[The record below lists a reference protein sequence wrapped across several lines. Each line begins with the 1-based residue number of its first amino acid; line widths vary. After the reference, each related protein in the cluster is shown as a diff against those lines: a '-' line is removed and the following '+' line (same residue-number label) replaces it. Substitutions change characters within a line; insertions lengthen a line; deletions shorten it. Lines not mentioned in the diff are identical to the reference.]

1 MRYILLFLLYF
12 SGIYANTLRI
22 ENVIPFGVSSLRLD
36 GNRPIQK
43 KDIIAQLKLNET
55 TSYIDLSAVFVPK
68 NKKEYNFSNKTQ
80 IVVAQNDNTKNKERL
95 RIVVTL
101 TPKTEF
107 EYKINGK
114 TLYVYI
120 KEKNSSRSSVPLNS
134 KPTQPDPKPQVKQ
147 PIITTK
153 PPATPVQPPKA
164 TAPIKPAN
172 TTTPNSQDK
181 KNQPN
186 PILVSKSKPSN
197 KKDGNNN
204 KRIIMLDPGHG
215 GKDCGAQGVAKTCE
229 KIIVLSIAQLVAKE
243 LDKSGHIVYMTRNS
257 DVFIELQRRT
267 EMANE
272 VKADLFI
279 SIHANSMPEGST
291 KQPKGVETYFL
302 STARSERAR
311 TVAANENQG
320 QDFDEKG
327 VDILAKSL
335 INHRIPASTK
345 LGMEIQDGI
354 IKELK
359 KTYKEHLDGGVR
371 EGPFWVLVGAKM
383 ASVLVEV
390 GYNSHPIEAQRLKDK
405 AYQSIIANGIV
416 RGINRFIERNPSVR
430 Y

>member
-1 MRYILLFLLYF
+1 MRYILLLLLCF

-36 GNRPIQK
+36 GNRPIK
-43 KDIIAQLKLNET
+43 NKDVIAQLRLNAT
-55 TSYIDLSAVFVPK
+55 TSYIDLSAIFVPK
-68 NKKEYNFSNKTQ
+68 SKKEYNFSNNTQ

-95 RIVVTL
+95 RIVITL

-120 KEKNSSRSSVPLNS
+120 KEKNNHKSSVPL
-134 KPTQPDPKPQVKQ
+134 KTKQTQPNNQSKQPTIATKPSNTQAQPSNAQTLKPIISTASKPQVR
-147 PIITTK
+147 
-153 PPATPVQPPKA
+153 
-164 TAPIKPAN
+164 
-172 TTTPNSQDK
+172 
-181 KNQPN
+181 KNQPQSV
-186 PILVSKSKPSN
+186 LVSKAKPGD
-197 KKDGNNN
+197 KKDDKDN
-204 KRIIMLDPGHG
+204 KRIIILDPGHG
-215 GKDCGAQGVAKTCE
+215 GKDCGAQGVAQTCE
-229 KIIVLSIAQLVAKE
+229 KTIVLSIAQLVAKE
-243 LDKSGHIVYMTRNS
+243 LDKMGHIVYMTRNS

-279 SIHANSMPEGST
+279 SIHANSMPERST

-320 QDFDEKG
+320 QGFDEIG

-390 GYNSHPIEAQRLKDK
+390 GYNSNPIEAQRLKDK
-405 AYQSIIANGIV
+405 IYQGIIANGIV
-416 RGINRFIERNPSVR
+416 RGISRFIERNPFVR